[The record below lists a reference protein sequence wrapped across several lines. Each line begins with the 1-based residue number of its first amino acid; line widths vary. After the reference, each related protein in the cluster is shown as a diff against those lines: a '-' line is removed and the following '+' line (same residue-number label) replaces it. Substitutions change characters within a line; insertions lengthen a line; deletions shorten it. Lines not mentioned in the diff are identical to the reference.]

1 MAVLRFLSA
10 LFLLVATVALVADAT
25 PPLAGTAP
33 FAATPLV
40 EHWKEIAPGSL
51 EAAKAAIEGSS
62 APWAWED
69 LIAPVVGVPTFV
81 LFGVLGLACGYGGRR
96 RRRVNIYVN

>member
-10 LFLLVATVALVADAT
+10 LFLLVATVALVSDAT
-25 PPLAGTAP
+25 PPLAGTGP
-33 FAATPLV
+33 FVATPLV

-51 EAAKAAIEGSS
+51 EAAKAAIQRSS
-62 APWAWED
+62 APWTWD
-69 LIAPVVGVPTFV
+69 DVIAPVVGVPTFA
-81 LFGVLGLACGYGGRR
+81 LFGALALACGYGGRR